1 MSKKESIKTKS
12 VGTAIEAEDGLRV
25 LVARFRG
32 HRVPKSRYDLWLP
45 SLGPSEE
52 LLRGFLD
59 GKTTWAK
66 FSKEYQQELW
76 TDGPVDEK
84 NRTSK
89 NHGQKGLLRLLRF
102 ISRERRVT
110 LLCHC
115 DEDAEHCHRYLLQ
128 KILLSSKVTL

>member
-1 MSKKESIKTKS
+1 MAKDSIQTKS
-12 VGTAIEAEDGLRV
+12 VSTTIEAADGLRV

-32 HRVPKSRYDLWLP
+32 RGVPKSRYDLWLP

-52 LLRGFLD
+52 LLRGFLN
-59 GKTTWAK
+59 GEVTWSD
-66 FSKEYQQELW
+66 FSKEYRKELW
-76 TDGPVDEK
+76 ADGPVDEK

-102 ISRERRVT
+102 ISRQQRVT

-115 DEDAEHCHRYLLQ
+115 DEDAEHCHRHLLR

>member
-1 MSKKESIKTKS
+1 MPKESIKTKS
-12 VGTAIEAEDGLRV
+12 VSTAIESEDGLRV

-32 HRVPKSRYDLWLP
+32 HGVPKSHYDLWLP

-59 GKTTWAK
+59 GKVTWAK

-76 TDGPVDEK
+76 ADGPVDEK
-84 NRTSK
+84 NKTSK

-102 ISRERRVT
+102 VSQRQPVT

-115 DEDAEHCHRYLLQ
+115 DEDEAHCHRHLLQ

>member
-1 MSKKESIKTKS
+1 MPKESIQTKS
-12 VGTAIEAEDGLRV
+12 VHTAIEPGDGLRV

-32 HRVPKSRYDLWLP
+32 RGMPKSRYDLWLP

-52 LLRGFLD
+52 LLHGFLE
-59 GKTTWAK
+59 GKITWTK

-76 TDGPVDEK
+76 EDGPVDEK
-84 NRTSK
+84 NQTSK

-102 ISRERRVT
+102 ISRQQRVT

-115 DEDAEHCHRYLLQ
+115 DEDAEHCHRFLLQ

>member
-1 MSKKESIKTKS
+1 MPKESIQTKS
-12 VGTAIEAEDGLRV
+12 VHTEAEKKDGLRV

-32 HRVPKSRYDLWLP
+32 RGLPKSRYDLWLP
-45 SLGPSEE
+45 SLGPSED
-52 LLRGFLD
+52 LLHGFLG
-59 GKTTWAK
+59 GKVTWAK

-76 TDGPVDEK
+76 ADGPVDEK
-84 NRTSK
+84 NKTSK

-102 ISRERRVT
+102 VSQQQPVT

-115 DEDAEHCHRYLLQ
+115 DEDEAHCHRHLLQ

>member
-1 MSKKESIKTKS
+1 MPKESIQTKS
-12 VGTAIEAEDGLRV
+12 VKTAIEPEDGLRV

-32 HRVPKSRYDLWLP
+32 HGVPKTRYDLWLP

-52 LLRGFLD
+52 LLHRFL
-59 GKTTWAK
+59 GKKITWAT

-84 NRTSK
+84 NKTSK

-102 ISRERRVT
+102 ISQQQRVT

-115 DEDAEHCHRYLLQ
+115 DEDTEHCHRHLLQ
-128 KILLSSKVTL
+128 KMLLSSKVTL

>member
-1 MSKKESIKTKS
+1 MAKESIQTKS
-12 VGTAIEAEDGLRV
+12 MSTAIEAADGLRV
-25 LVARFRG
+25 LVARCRG
-32 HRVPKSRYDLWLP
+32 RGVPKSRYNRWLP

-52 LLRGFLD
+52 LLHGFLN
-59 GKTTWAK
+59 GEITWPD
-66 FSKEYQQELW
+66 FSKEYRKELW
-76 TDGPVDEK
+76 ADGLVDEK

-102 ISRERRVT
+102 ISRQQQVT

-115 DEDAEHCHRYLLQ
+115 GEAAEHCHRHLLQ